1 MEWIETTGRSLDQA
15 KEMALESLGILADDA
30 EFEVLEEPRTGLFG
44 RTRGEARIRARVR
57 PATVRPKHDRRSRR
71 KADGAASGAGA
82 DGTDRGD
89 NRSNAGRSGHDD
101 QDSTGQRRERSSGNG
116 GNRRRTRGN
125 SGRSGSTSASSG
137 PSPANDSSNNG
148 DSDMSNDPAS
158 HQVQAP
164 AQASTYDGPPVSV
177 DEVRAAAETF
187 TNGLVDAFGLT
198 GSSSSTVDGIEIEVA
213 VEGDDDGMGLLIG
226 PGGRTLLAIQ
236 DLARVAAQRRLG
248 DHETRL
254 RIDVSGY
261 REKRRVA
268 LEHFAQDQATL
279 VTESGV
285 ARSLAPMPSADR
297 KVIHDTLT
305 ALDGVTTRSEGEDPN
320 RRIIISPA

>member
-1 MEWIETTGRSLDQA
+1 MEWIETTGRSLEQA
-15 KEMALESLGILADDA
+15 KEAALESLGILADDA

-57 PATVRPKHDRRSRR
+57 PATVRPKHDRRGRR
-71 KADGAASGAGA
+71 KSEAASAGSGPSG
-82 DGTDRGD
+82 DGGGDSQSDDTRSTSVDQPDGGTRQDRP
-89 NRSNAGRSGHDD
+89 
-101 QDSTGQRRERSSGNG
+101 SGNG
-116 GNRRRTRGN
+116 GNRHRTRGGN
-125 SGRSGSTSASSG
+125 RGRNGTSAAASSHQ
-137 PSPANDSSNNG
+137 PTTPDSSSNG
-148 DSDMSNDPAS
+148 DSDMSNES
-158 HQVQAP
+158 HSNQTQSSAH
-164 AQASTYDGPPVSV
+164 DGPPVSV

-198 GSSSSTVDGIEIEVA
+198 GTSSSTVDGIEIEVA
-213 VEGDDDGMGLLIG
+213 VDGDDDGMGLLIG

-268 LEHFAQDQATL
+268 LERFAQDQAGL
-279 VTESGV
+279 VAESGV

-305 ALDGVTTRSEGEDPN
+305 TIEGVTTRSEGEDPN

>member
-1 MEWIETTGRSLDQA
+1 MEWIETTGRSLEQA
-15 KEMALESLGILADDA
+15 KEVALESLGILADDA

-44 RTRGEARIRARVR
+44 RIRGEARIRARVR

-71 KADGAASGAGA
+71 KSDGDPVRSG
-82 DGTDRGD
+82 TRGD
-89 NRSNAGRSGHDD
+89 SQSDDALSTSGVQPD
-101 QDSTGQRRERSSGNG
+101 GGPRREQSSGNG
-116 GNRRRTRGN
+116 GNRRRTRGGN
-125 SGRSGSTSASSG
+125 RGHNDTSGAA
-137 PSPANDSSNNG
+137 PSHQPTTTDSSTNG
-148 DSDMSNDPAS
+148 DSDMSNES
-158 HQVQAP
+158 HSNPTQSSAD
-164 AQASTYDGPPVSV
+164 DGPPVSV
-177 DEVRAAAETF
+177 DDVRAAAETF
-187 TNGLVDAFGLT
+187 TNGLIDAFGLDGT
-198 GSSSSTVDGIEIEVA
+198 SSSLVEGIEIEVA
-213 VEGDDDGMGLLIG
+213 VDGDDDGMGLLIG

-268 LEHFAQDQATL
+268 LERFAQDQAGL

-305 ALDGVTTRSEGEDPN
+305 TIDGVSTRSEGEDPN

>member
-15 KEMALESLGILADDA
+15 KEAALESLGILADDA

-71 KADGAASGAGA
+71 QVDGAASGAGA
-82 DGTDRGD
+82 DGPDRGD
-89 NRSNAGRSGHDD
+89 SRSDGGRSGRDDHDG
-101 QDSTGQRRERSSGNG
+101 TGQRRERSSGNG
-116 GNRRRTRGN
+116 GDRRRTRGN
-125 SGRSGSTSASSG
+125 SGRGGPTSASSG
-137 PSPANDSSNNG
+137 LSSPTDSSNNG
-148 DSDMSNDPAS
+148 DSDMSNDPSA
-158 HQVQAP
+158 HT
-164 AQASTYDGPPVSV
+164 AQTPDGPPVSV